1 MSWWG
6 KVIGGAVGFAVSG
19 PIGALLG
26 AAIGHS
32 FDKGVSGIDAMA
44 PDELSTESIQAAF
57 FTATF
62 SIMGRIAKS
71 DGIVSQ
77 SEINVAQATMA
88 RMQLNSEQQQA
99 AQALFNKGK
108 ASDFDYQA
116 VAKQLRKECVRRTN
130 LLQMF
135 LEIQIATALADGEL
149 HNSEQS
155 LLLELAEVLG
165 FKRAQ
170 FEQLLAMAA
179 AQQRFTGH
187 HGAHEQQNS
196 ASQLEEAYDVLGLD
210 KNCSDQELKRAYR
223 RLMSQHH
230 PDKLVAKGLPEE
242 MMKLAT
248 EKTQQIKD
256 AYDIVKQ
263 NRNIKR

>member
-6 KVIGGAVGFAVSG
+6 KVIGGALGFVVSG

-32 FDKGVSGIDAMA
+32 FDKGLSGLEAMS
-44 PDELSTESIQAAF
+44 PGNFSTENIQAAF

-62 SIMGRIAKS
+62 SIMGKVAKS

-77 SEINVAQATMA
+77 EEIDIAQATMA
-88 RMQLNSEQQQA
+88 RMQLSSEQKKA
-99 AQALFNKGK
+99 AQTLFAEGK
-108 ASDFDYQA
+108 SSSFDYRA
-116 VAKQLRKECVRRTN
+116 VATQLRQECGRRRN

-135 LEIQIATALADGEL
+135 LEIQVQTALADGEL
-149 HNSEQS
+149 HPAEQS
-155 LLLELAEVLG
+155 ILLELAELLG
-165 FKRAQ
+165 FSRNQ

-179 AQQRFTGH
+179 AQQRFYNGH
-187 HGAHEQQNS
+187 QQNDQVNEPS
-196 ASQLEEAYDVLGLD
+196 RLKKAYEVLGLNED
-210 KNCSDQELKRAYR
+210 CSDQELKRAYR

-242 MMKLAT
+242 MMKIAT
-248 EKTQQIKD
+248 EKTQQIKE
-256 AYDIVKQ
+256 AYDLVKQ